1 MTKKAVLEPDFNTL
15 SFEDALEKLEDLV
28 GQMEEGNLPL
38 DKMLS
43 CFEQGMKLTAFCR
56 KKLEK
61 LEKRIEILTSD
72 DGRAGEW
79 AECDESSARR
89 QTSAPSSQPPEASS
103 QDTLF

>member
-43 CFEQGMKLTAFCR
+43 
-56 KKLEK
+56 
-61 LEKRIEILTSD
+61 
-72 DGRAGEW
+72 
-79 AECDESSARR
+79 
-89 QTSAPSSQPPEASS
+89 
-103 QDTLF
+103 